1 MIKRKLW
8 MCADI
13 ELEMKPDETQ
23 KQATDRMCVTLD
35 KAGVN
40 LVGWE
45 TSQVIETEVPDEP
58 MDEQKEEQKEE
69 QKPAD
74 KLTALQTLLRLLK
87 GGKK

>member
-1 MIKRKLW
+1 MTKRKLW

-23 KQATDRMCVTLD
+23 KQAIDRMCVTLD

-40 LVGWE
+40 LAAFE
-45 TSQVIETEVPDEP
+45 NSQVIEIEVPDEP
-58 MDEQKEEQKEE
+58 KEEPKE
-69 QKPAD
+69 QPKPED
-74 KLTALQTLLRLLK
+74 KLTVLQTLLKLLK